1 MNSVDG
7 GGEAGPDGLPT
18 AGSGKA
24 ECVRAVNV
32 LTVLREKVA
41 FVSGGRDKRG
51 GPILT
56 FPARTNHDRIK
67 QEDLSR
73 LVTYLATI
81 PCEDVRTRGFTVVV
95 DMRGSKWDSVK
106 PVLRTLQESFSSNIH
121 TVLLIK
127 PDTFWQKHKTN
138 LGSAKLSF
146 ETSLV
151 SVEGLSR
158 LVDPSQLTSDL
169 GGSLEYDHVEW
180 TELRLGLEEFT
191 GAATQLLSQLEQL
204 EAGLNRIPEPQDVDE
219 ARKLLEEH
227 SRLRNTIATAPV
239 DSLEREGRSLLQRM
253 RLGPSHG
260 DASTEGGGG
269 GSNGS
274 WLSGGADFQSVA
286 PKVSSLLDRLGGAR
300 GHLLQSWSDRKL
312 HLDQVLQLHLFEQD
326 ATKMSDW
333 IAHSQ
338 DLFLQTLAE
347 VGQNHQHALDLQ
359 TQHQHFTANCMNG
372 SVNVDSVVTVAT
384 RLAEAGHH
392 GAERI
397 GGVSLRL
404 QDDWRALTA
413 ALEERSDTLAMAT
426 SFHQGAE
433 QFLLRVEGWVQVCS
447 EGALPSATTELEAA
461 MKKHQELNDE
471 ISANYT
477 QVSESSKALM
487 DVLQRCPA
495 ADCDNLTTKPDLAN
509 ATNGIMG
516 ALHQVMQGHQEV
528 EGVWQH
534 RKLRLHQR
542 LQLCVFQQDVRQV
555 LDWVEQHGEVF
566 LNKHSG
572 VGKSLHRARALQ
584 KRHDDFQQVAQNT
597 YTNAEKLLE
606 AADQLAQSGEC
617 EVEEIYQAARHLELR
632 MQAFIQRVEQRKLL
646 LDLAVSFY
654 THTKELS
661 VWMEGLQKQLSSDL
675 GVCPDTVEA
684 LQALISQQQ
693 QQQANTQEAAMSVI
707 REGEDLILQLRPQ
720 GSSLV
725 HVETVL
731 QQLEESHVQ
740 LEELFHQRK
749 IRLDVYLQLRILQQ
763 CTLEVTGEMDAWKQ
777 DLHKQSQDFSAEK
790 VASSRL
796 TDANQDKL
804 VLGQARLA
812 EASADML
819 TLAQQRIHR
828 HMERRL
834 AMNNMIYEVIQQGHD
849 LQQYITEVQASGIE
863 LSEAEGGLPAQVE
876 ELQHL
881 LQEKQ
886 KEQQQIADHTH
897 THLEQNLQLR
907 HLQSQV
913 KQVLGWISEGEVML
927 SSCMLNSTCLSEAEQ
942 LQREHERLQQ
952 AIEALLHADS
962 LQRTHQVALALQQ
975 RAELLVRSGHYDPDA
990 VRSCAQTVAL
1000 HWQTLMLRIEDRL
1013 KLVNASAAF
1022 YRTSQQVCGV
1032 LESLEQ
1038 EYRREEDWCGGGER
1052 QPELLLPLVS
1062 KHMEQK
1068 EAFLKACTLA
1078 RRNAEVFLKYIH
1090 RNSVTMANI
1099 SGHSVPGVAEVTGH
1113 SRVPEQQV
1121 KGILSELLQRE
1132 NRVLHFWTLKKRRLD
1147 QCQQYLMFQNHG
1159 QQALDW
1165 LQQSGDCYLA
1175 THTSPGAT
1183 AAETQELL
1191 NQHREFCVS
1200 AKHTQ
1205 EKVHLLIQ
1213 LAESMLAKGHAHR
1226 AELRRCVSA
1235 VDKRYR
1241 DFTARMTQYRHLL
1254 EGALGGCSQDNKD
1267 LELELTPNSLS
1278 DSDPEVN
1285 LSDPSHQVSDE
1296 KRRSARK
1303 KEYIMAELLQTERV
1317 YVRDLQEC
1325 IETYLWEM
1333 TSGSEDIP
1341 PGLRT
1346 KDDIVFGNIQD
1357 IYEFHNS
1364 IFLKELENYE
1374 QLPEDVG
1381 HCFVTWAD
1389 KFHMYVTYCRNKPD
1403 SSLLIQQHGVGFFE
1417 EVQRRHGLTNSVSS
1431 ALIKPV
1437 QRITKYQL
1445 LLKELLACCEEGKGE
1460 IKEGLDVM
1468 LSVPKR
1474 ANDAMHVSM
1483 LEGLEEGL
1491 EVQGELL
1498 LQDSFLVWEPK
1509 SLIRK
1514 GRDRHLFLFELSLI
1528 FSKEIKDSSG
1538 RAKYLY
1544 KSRLRTSELGVT
1556 EHIEGDP
1563 CKFALWVGRTPTSD
1577 NKTVLK
1583 AASLELK
1590 QEWVRSIRQ
1599 VIQERRGHLRG
1610 ALREPIPLPK
1620 TPNPTLGRQRSI
1632 SRRSDT
1638 RETSED
1644 ADSLGDA
1651 SSQPDTVSIASRTSQ
1666 NTADSDKLSGGCEL
1680 VVVLLDF
1687 ASGGPGELGVRCGQ
1701 TVELVERSAE
1711 RPGWCLARTTDQ
1723 TTQQEG
1729 LLPMSALCLS
1739 HSHSAADMEG
1749 LIPASTTS
1757 SSSSST
1763 STTTS
1768 PFNSSSTT
1776 TTTSLSNALNSS
1788 TNAVRDSSLFVSD
1801 GLQTSGQ
1808 SATCPAA
1815 FGVGGAPAGA
1825 VGSPGPKRSGSGTG
1839 NTLKRW
1845 LTSPVRR
1852 LSQGKADGQ
1861 KKPPIRTRRRDNRP
1875 ELTTPLAG
1883 NLQTKARKEE
1893 AGQSGGEEEPE
1904 EENHTPLPPP
1914 MHIIKDPNN
1923 PETSACP
1930 LQALDSD
1937 QGSNESDTETRDKA
1951 LRGRMFV
1958 VNEMI
1963 QSEKDYV
1970 KDLAVIVEGFM
1981 SRLEVRGIPEDM
1993 RGKDKMVFG
2002 NIQQIYDWHR
2012 DFFLVELERCA
2023 QNHELLAD
2031 LFIRHERRL
2040 HMYVVYCQNKPRSEV
2055 IVIEY
2060 DTFFEDIQHEI
2071 SCRMSISDY
2080 LIKPIQRI
2088 TKYQLLLKDF
2098 LKYSSK
2104 AGLDCDEIEK
2114 AVKLMSLVPKRCND
2128 MMNLGRL
2135 QGYEGK
2141 LTSQGKLLQQ
2151 ETFCVGEQDGGVLS
2165 RSKERRVFLFEQIVI
2180 FSELLRKGSN
2190 NPGYQFKNSIKVSY
2204 LAMQDG
2210 VDGEPCK
2217 FVLWSR
2223 GSAERFTLQAPSASV
2238 KDTWVESIATLLDAQ
2253 NNFLSALQS
2262 PIEYQ
2267 RKEGGISVPR
2277 PLSAGL
2283 PPLAPPTANGHA
2295 PPPPPDGEQED
2306 QELVLVQ
2313 QDFVAVREDEISV
2326 FCGEKV
2332 QILASNQ
2339 QGQSLVYRPAN
2350 SDSPAAEGWVA
2361 RGALGTH

>member
-1 MNSVDG
+1 SPPGGAKGEGVKAVD
-7 GGEAGPDGLPT
+7 
-18 AGSGKA
+18 
-24 ECVRAVNV
+24 V

-56 FPARTNHDRIK
+56 FPARTNHDRVK
-67 QEDLSR
+67 PEDLSR
-73 LVTYLATI
+73 LVTYLSTI
-81 PCEDVRTRGFTVVV
+81 PSDDVRARGFTVVV

-106 PVLRTLQESFSSNIH
+106 PLLRTLQESFSSHIH
-121 TVLLIK
+121 TALLIK

-180 TELRLGLEEFT
+180 TELWLGLEEFSV
-191 GAATQLLSQLEQL
+191 AAMQLLAQLDQL
-204 EAGLNRIPEPQDVDE
+204 EAGLNRGPEPQGVEE

-227 SRLRNTIATAPV
+227 GRLRTTVATAPV
-239 DSLEREGRSLLQRM
+239 DALEREGRSLLQRM
-253 RLGPSHG
+253 RLGPAHG
-260 DASTEGGGG
+260 DAACDG
-269 GSNGS
+269 GSNHGS

-286 PKVSSLLDRLGGAR
+286 PKVSALLDRLQGAR
-300 GHLLQSWSDRKL
+300 SHFLQSWNDRKL
-312 HLDQVLQLHLFEQD
+312 HLDQALQLHLYQQD
-326 ATKMSDW
+326 AAKMSEW
-333 IAHSQ
+333 IAHSK
-338 DLFLQTLAE
+338 DLFVQSLGE
-347 VGQNHQHALDLQ
+347 VGLNHQHALDLQ

-384 RLAEAGHH
+384 RLAEAGHY

-397 GGVSLRL
+397 AQVSLRL
-404 QDDWRALTA
+404 QEDWKSLTT
-413 ALEERSDTLAMAT
+413 ALEERSNVLAMST
-426 SFHQGAE
+426 GFQQGAE
-433 QFLLRVEGWVQVCS
+433 QFLGRVEGWVEACG
-447 EGALPSATTELEAA
+447 EGSLPLAMTDLESSIQ
-461 MKKHQELNDE
+461 KHQELYEE
-471 ISANYT
+471 ISAAYT
-477 QVSESSKALM
+477 QVSESGKALLE
-487 DVLQRCPA
+487 VLQRCPA
-495 ADCDNLTTKPDLAN
+495 ASEPNDSNTKPDFTTA
-509 ATNGIMG
+509 AHGIMG
-516 ALHQVMQGHQEV
+516 VLHQVLQGHHEL
-528 EGVWQH
+528 EGAWQH

-566 LNKHSG
+566 LNKHTG

-606 AADQLAQSGEC
+606 AAGQLAQSGEC
-617 EVEEIYQAARHLELR
+617 EEGEIYQAATELDVR
-632 MQAFIQRVEQRKLL
+632 IQAFIQRVEQRKLL

-661 VWMEGLQKQLSSDL
+661 AWMEGLQKKMAAEVF
-675 GVCPDTVEA
+675 VCPDTVEA
-684 LQALISQQQ
+684 LQTMISQQQ
-693 QQQANTQEAAMSVI
+693 QQQTNTQEASLSVI

-720 GSSLV
+720 GSSV
-725 HVETVL
+725 GHIESVL
-731 QQLEESHVQ
+731 QQLEESQVQ
-740 LEELFHQRK
+740 LEDLFQQRK
-749 IRLDVYLQLRILQQ
+749 IHLDVYLQLRILQQ

-777 DLHKQSQDFSAEK
+777 DLQKQAQDFSTEK
-790 VASSRL
+790 LAQSRL
-796 TDANQDKL
+796 ANANQDKL
-804 VLGQARLA
+804 PLTQQRLADGNQDKLAVGQSRLA
-812 EASADML
+812 EASPEGL

-834 AMNNMIYEVIQQGHD
+834 AMNNMTYEVIQQCHD
-849 LQQYITEVQASGIE
+849 LQQYISEVQASGMELTAEGEAE
-863 LSEAEGGLPAQVE
+863 LSSLVDD
-876 ELQHL
+876 LQRL
-881 LQEKQ
+881 LQDKQ
-886 KEQQQIADHTH
+886 KELQQMADHTH
-897 THLEQNLQLR
+897 THLEQSLQLK
-907 HLQSQV
+907 HLQTQV
-913 KQVLGWISEGEVML
+913 KQVLGWIGEGEVML
-927 SSCMLNSTCLSEAEQ
+927 ASCMLNSSCLSEAEQ

-975 RAELLVRSGHYDPDA
+975 RAELLVRAGHYDPEA
-990 VRSCAQTVAL
+990 VRACAQMVAL

-1038 EYRREEDWCGGGER
+1038 EYRRDEDWCGGGER
-1052 QPELLLPLVS
+1052 QGSWGQPDLLIPLLN

-1090 RNSVTMANI
+1090 RNGVTMATI
-1099 SGHSVPGVAEVTGH
+1099 SGHSVTGVAEVTGH

-1147 QCQQYLMFQNHG
+1147 QCQQFLMFQNHAK
-1159 QQALDW
+1159 QALDW
-1165 LQQSGDCYLA
+1165 LQQSGDHYLS

-1183 AAETQELL
+1183 VAETQELL
-1191 NQHREFCVS
+1191 MQHREFCVS

-1213 LAESMLAKGHAHR
+1213 LAESMLAKGHSHR
-1226 AELRRCVSA
+1226 AELRRCVSS

-1241 DFTARMTQYRHLL
+1241 DFTMRMGQYRHLL
-1254 EGALGGCSQDNKD
+1254 ETALGGCTQDNKD
-1267 LELELTPNSLS
+1267 LELELIPNSLS

-1285 LSDPSHQVSDE
+1285 LSDPNHEISDE

-1303 KEYIMAELLQTERV
+1303 KEYIMAELLQTEKV

-1333 TSGSEDIP
+1333 TSGAEDVP
-1341 PGLRT
+1341 PGLSN

-1403 SSLLIQQHGVGFFE
+1403 SSLLVQQHGTAFFE
-1417 EVQRRHGLTNSVSS
+1417 EVQRRHGLANSISS

-1483 LEGLEEGL
+1483 LEGVEEGV

-1498 LQDSFLVWEPK
+1498 LQDAFQVWEPK

-1538 RAKYLY
+1538 RTKYLY
-1544 KSRLRTSELGVT
+1544 KHRLRTSELGVT
-1556 EHIEGDP
+1556 EHIEGDS

-1590 QEWVRSIRQ
+1590 QEWVRSVRQ

-1620 TPNPTLGRQRSI
+1620 TPAPTLARQRSI
-1632 SRRSDT
+1632 SRRD
-1638 RETSED
+1638 TSED

-1680 VVVLLDF
+1680 VVVLVDF
-1687 ASGGPGELGVRCGQ
+1687 SGGGPGELAVRCGQ
-1701 TVELVERSAE
+1701 TVEVVERSVD
-1711 RPGWCLARTTDQ
+1711 RPGWCVVRTADQ
-1723 TTQQEG
+1723 TPTQEG
-1729 LLPMSALCLS
+1729 LLPMTALCLS
-1739 HSHSAADMEG
+1739 HSHSAADMDG
-1749 LIPASTTS
+1749 VIPPSSCNTTIC
-1757 SSSSST
+1757 
-1763 STTTS
+1763 
-1768 PFNSSSTT
+1768 SSTT
-1776 TTTSLSNALNSS
+1776 TTTGTVCRASEIASS
-1788 TNAVRDSSLFVSD
+1788 TDLVGTSSVASM
-1801 GLQTSGQ
+1801 
-1808 SATCPAA
+1808 
-1815 FGVGGAPAGA
+1815 
-1825 VGSPGPKRSGSGTG
+1825 GSPGPKRTGSGTG

-1861 KKPPIRTRRRDNRP
+1861 KKPPVRTRRRDNRP
-1875 ELTTPLAG
+1875 DLATPLTANTQMKG
-1883 NLQTKARKEE
+1883 RREE
-1893 AGQSGGEEEPE
+1893 CVQSGGEEEPE
-1904 EENHTPLPPP
+1904 EEPHTPLPPP
-1914 MHIIKDPNN
+1914 MDIIKDPNN
-1923 PETSACP
+1923 PE
-1930 LQALDSD
+1930 ALDSD
-1937 QGSNESDTETRDKA
+1937 QGSNESDTEQRNKA

-1958 VNEMI
+1958 VNEMV

-1970 KDLAVIVEGFM
+1970 KDLGVIVEGFM

-1993 RGKDKMVFG
+1993 RGKDKIVFG

-2012 DFFLVELERCA
+2012 DFFMVELDGCL
-2023 QNHELLAD
+2023 QDHNLLAD
-2031 LFIRHERRL
+2031 LFIKHERRL
-2040 HMYVVYCQNKPRSEV
+2040 HMYVVYCQNKPRSEF
-2055 IVIEY
+2055 IVMEY
-2060 DTFFEDIQHEI
+2060 ETFFEEIQHEI

-2098 LKYSSK
+2098 LKYTSK
-2104 AGLDCDEIEK
+2104 AGLDCEEIEK
-2114 AVKLMSLVPKRCND
+2114 AVELMSLVPKRCND

-2151 ETFCVGEQDGGVLS
+2151 ETFCVWEQDGGVLS
-2165 RSKERRVFLFEQIVI
+2165 RSKERRVFLFEQIII
-2180 FSELLRKGSN
+2180 FSELLRRAFN
-2190 NPGYQFKNSIKVSY
+2190 TPEYQFKNSIKVSY
-2204 LAMQDG
+2204 LAMQDSVEG
-2210 VDGEPCK
+2210 DVCK

-2223 GSAERFTLQAPSASV
+2223 GSAERFTLQASSPAV
-2238 KDTWVESIATLLDAQ
+2238 KQTWVEHITALLDAQ
-2253 NNFLSALQS
+2253 SNFLSALQS

-2267 RKEGGISVPR
+2267 RKETVSR
-2277 PLSAGL
+2277 PLSSCSARSS
-2283 PPLAPPTANGHA
+2283 APPTPNGHTPLR
-2295 PPPPPDGEQED
+2295 PPPTEQED
-2306 QELVLVQ
+2306 QELVLVV
-2313 QDFVAVREDEISV
+2313 QDYSAVREDEITV
-2326 FCGEKV
+2326 LRGEKV

-2339 QGQSLVYRPAN
+2339 QGQCLVYRPAN
-2350 SDSPAAEGWVA
+2350 AESPPAEGWVP
-2361 RGALGTH
+2361 RSVLHKQ